1 MLKALNAKEPKFLS
15 YICENLTFFVKILK
29 ETVDKILWI
38 GESFSHCEHGQ
49 WADKR
54 TTMENSNNARP
65 RVHQQCLSHV

>member
-1 MLKALNAKEPKFLS
+1 MLKDLNVKEPKVIS
-15 YICENLTFFVKILK
+15 YIRENLTFSFKTLK

-65 RVHQQCLSHV
+65 HVHQQCLSRG

>member
-1 MLKALNAKEPKFLS
+1 MLKALNAKEPKLLG
-15 YICENLTFFVKILK
+15 YICENLTFFFEVLK
-29 ETVDKILWI
+29 ETVNRILWI

-65 RVHQQCLSHV
+65 HVHQQCLSRG